1 MLDLKT
7 GNIEECR
14 TVEFSED
21 WTVECSYVEK
31 LLLNRKSSINYKLP
45 FKIPYIRLDSL
56 TSPTSA
62 VTLGAPTSDDH
73 RDKRHCRQ
81 KLREL
86 RTSSVADTPTTV
98 GGPALASVPSSGVL
112 SANPMRSAEAEAK
125 LSRARGL
132 REWNPTGDCVN
143 TDGGDDA
150 E

>member
-1 MLDLKT
+1 MLDLRT

-21 WTVECSYVEK
+21 WTVEFSYVEK
-31 LLLNRKSSINYKLP
+31 FLLNRKSSINYKLP
-45 FKIPYIRLDSL
+45 FKISYVRLDSL

-98 GGPALASVPSSGVL
+98 GVAALAIVPSSGVL
-112 SANPMRSAEAEAK
+112 SANPMRSAEAEAQ

-132 REWNPTGDCVN
+132 RE
-143 TDGGDDA
+143 
-150 E
+150 